1 VNNKTTKGEKIM
13 KLPKQSAPV
22 QRNITGT
29 AIVSQSGV
37 EASAVPWKDILNGV
51 GSLASLAGLG
61 TGIASLIPRN

>member
-1 VNNKTTKGEKIM
+1 M

-22 QRNITGT
+22 QRNITGA

-37 EASAVPWKDILNGV
+37 EASKIDWNQVLNAA
-51 GSLASLAGLG
+51 GSVASLAGLG